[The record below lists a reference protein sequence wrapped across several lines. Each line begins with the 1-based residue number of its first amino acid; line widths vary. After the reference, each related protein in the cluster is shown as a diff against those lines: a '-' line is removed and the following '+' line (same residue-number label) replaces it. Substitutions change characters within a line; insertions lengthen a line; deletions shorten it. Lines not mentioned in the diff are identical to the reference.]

1 MSERDRVLE
10 PMKES
15 AKAKSASREV
25 ESTSPGKDQL
35 LEMYSVMLLAR
46 RLDERAWVL
55 HRQGKI
61 AFHISGIGQEAA
73 QIGAA
78 FALRRGTDWFAP
90 YYRDLALMLS
100 LGLTPREFVLGLM
113 GKQGEPSSGARQM
126 PSHWSLKRA
135 KVVSQSSPVATQA
148 PHASGIG
155 LGIKMRGDDAV
166 VLTTIGEGS
175 TSQGEWYEAVNWAAV
190 HKLPVI
196 FLVENNVYA
205 ISVRQDLQMAVLHS
219 SDKAAGLGLP
229 GISIDGLDVLEVY
242 RAVAAAAGRARAGDG
257 PTVIEARVSRMTPHS
272 SDDDDRSYRPREEV
286 EAMKTH
292 DPLVL
297 FHDRLTKEKV
307 VTAEMDREFESRAKE
322 QVDEAVAFATAA
334 PYPPVADGAYP
345 VYAEDVRRG

>member
-1 MSERDRVLE
+1 MANRDRVLD
-10 PMKES
+10 PVKES
-15 AKAKSASREV
+15 AKSKPGSRRGEATPV
-25 ESTSPGKDQL
+25 GKDQL
-35 LEMYSVMLLAR
+35 LEMYQVMLLAR

-73 QIGAA
+73 QVGAA

-148 PHASGIG
+148 PHASGIA

-196 FLVENNVYA
+196 FMVENNVYA

-229 GISIDGLDVLEVY
+229 GDSVDGLDVLEVY
-242 RAVAAAAGRARAGDG
+242 RAVEAAAARARAGEG

-286 EAMKTH
+286 EAMKAH

-297 FHDRLTKEKV
+297 FRDRLIKEKTL
-307 VTAEMDREFESRAKE
+307 TAESDREFETRAKE
-322 QVDEAVAFATAA
+322 QVDEAVAFAVAA

-345 VYAEDVRRG
+345 VYVEDVRRG